1 MLARIRKAE
10 ENEGGFTLIE
20 LLVVVIIIGIL
31 AAIAIPTF
39 LNQRRSGWEAQAQS
53 ALRNAVTNMEAAA
66 TTANGDYSVV
76 TQTQVRNGISTA
88 NGAVVTL
95 HSTPT
100 VVAPSAAA
108 GGSAT
113 GEYCISVTH
122 QRLGTAAAFHY
133 LKSRDTIVA
142 GAGSCSGAAA

>member
-39 LNQRRSGWEAQAQS
+39 LNQRRSGWEAQAES

-66 TTANGDYSVV
+66 TTANGDYTTV
-76 TQTQVRNGISTA
+76 TAAEVANGISTA
-88 NGAVVTL
+88 NGAVVALTA
-95 HSTPT
+95 SPA
-100 VVAPSAAA
+100 VANPSASQP
-108 GGSAT
+108 G
-113 GEYCISVTH
+113 GEYCIQVTH
-122 QRLGTAAAFHY
+122 TRLGNTPVFNY
-133 LKSRDTIVA
+133 LKTRDTIEE
-142 GAGSCSGAAA
+142 GGC

>member
-39 LNQRRSGWEAQAQS
+39 LNQRRSGWEAQAES

-66 TTANGDYSVV
+66 TTANGDYTTV
-76 TQTQVRNGISTA
+76 TADEVTEGISTA
-88 NGAVVTL
+88 NGAVVAL
-95 HSTPT
+95 SADVE
-100 VVAPSAAA
+100 VVNPSATVPA
-108 GGSAT
+108 
-113 GEYCISVTH
+113 GEYCIEVTH
-122 QRLGTAAAFHY
+122 ERLGEDPVFNY
-133 LKSRDTIVA
+133 LKSRDTIDEGGCA
-142 GAGSCSGAAA
+142 